1 MTGNLNGGKTR
12 MIMANIIPR
21 IEMMTKVICYFIPE
35 FHQGAG
41 EGVDYS
47 KTLSSPPGIFTSFE
61 EIQEYI
67 VKCEQKR
74 LNLENV

>member
-1 MTGNLNGGKTR
+1 
-12 MIMANIIPR
+12 
-21 IEMMTKVICYFIPE
+21 MTKVICYFIPE